1 MEATMGGVAGVKSY
15 GMEPFE
21 SQTAVLR
28 KSLLILII
36 LKFSKEN
43 SEENPHF

>member
-1 MEATMGGVAGVKSY
+1 MLGVGGVKSY

-21 SQTAVLR
+21 SQTTVLR
-28 KSLLILII
+28 ESLLILFI

-43 SEENPHF
+43 SEANPLF